1 MSKSKNHV
9 LRRRELYVA
18 AALILP
24 ASAFAAITPVAGG
37 ANVLPGNTPV
47 VNIVAPNAAGVS
59 HNRFDAFGVDASGVV
74 LNNSVNAVKSQL
86 AGQIDGNANFAGR
99 AAQVIITEVTGKT
112 ATALNGAMEIA
123 GQRAALVVANP
134 NGISADGASFINASR
149 VTLTTGTPQLDRY
162 GRLNAINVSQG
173 VISVTGKGLDA
184 TGAQRADLL
193 ARSVEL
199 NAKLQA
205 RQLSVV
211 TGANTIGYAN
221 GRISSA
227 EAKDAAP
234 TVALDVAALGS
245 MYADAIQ
252 MVGTENGVGVNIAG
266 TIQASKGSVVMD
278 AAGAVNVAASGAL
291 KAQADVILNSGHV
304 DRYGASSD
312 GAGVSVAGQ
321 LEAVNG
327 SMSLSSTGSV
337 DVAETGT
344 LKTQRYANL
353 SAGSGPWGYPASDT
367 AGVNVAGKLDA
378 GSLTV
383 NSAGALKVAKSGT
396 LTAKNDVYLRAGD
409 RYGYAA
415 DSGIDVAGKV
425 QATSGSVSASASGAM
440 KIADSGSVQAQRDL
454 YLSASDMDNAGA
466 MTTVKGNIYARGPG
480 LWSSQSS
487 KFANTGSISA
497 GGRAYVTGFDDKEVG
512 GTVHTAKGDFLLDE
526 YGHQLKSGSEDH
538 TGSDFKAKWG
548 SWMW

>member
-1 MSKSKNHV
+1 MSKSNNHV

-37 ANVLPGNTPV
+37 ANVLPGGTPV

-74 LNNSVNAVKSQL
+74 LNNSVKAVKSQL

-123 GQRAALVVANP
+123 GQRATLVVANP

-162 GRLNAINVSQG
+162 GRLNALEVNQG

-211 TGANTIGYAN
+211 TGANKIGYAS
-221 GRISSA
+221 GRISA
-227 EAKDAAP
+227 ADAAGTAP
-234 TVALDVAALGS
+234 TVALDVAELGS

-252 MVGTENGVGVNIAG
+252 MVGTEQGVGVNIAG
-266 TIQASKGSVVMD
+266 KIEAATGSLSLANAGSVD
-278 AAGAVNVAASGAL
+278 IAESATL
-291 KAQADVILNSGHV
+291 KAQ
-304 DRYGASSD
+304 
-312 GAGVSVAGQ
+312 
-321 LEAVNG
+321 
-327 SMSLSSTGSV
+327 
-337 DVAETGT
+337 
-344 LKTQRYANL
+344 RYADL
-353 SAGSGPWGYPASDT
+353 SAGLNGWGYPIADD
-367 AGVNVAGKLDA
+367 AGVNVAGKIDA

-383 NSAGALKVAKSGT
+383 NSSGALKVAKSGT

-440 KIADSGSVQAQRDL
+440 KIADGGSVQAQRDL
-454 YLSASDMDNAGA
+454 YLSASNMDNAGA
-466 MTTVKGNIYARGPG
+466 MTTVKGNIYVRGPG
-480 LWSSQSS
+480 FWSSQSS

-497 GGRAYVTGFDDKEVG
+497 GGRAYVTGFDDKTVN
-512 GTVHTAKGDFLLDE
+512 GTIHTAKGDFLLDE